1 MSSWRMTSS
10 KGHYIKLLATTKNI
24 KKSCPKIFL
33 HGRESRKRVVTSD
46 QDAGNWDRS
55 GATALRDDDGFVICK
70 EQEQK
75 TKQNIGLFD
84 IIPSLLLLFLLYF
97 FYPCPTG
104 LPLLTCT
111 GLFSSMPISLYE
123 QSGRQEEGSA
133 DHRHEGTE
141 QQRQLQW
148 AELP

>member
-1 MSSWRMTSS
+1 MTSS

-75 TKQNIGLFD
+75 TKQNSRLFD

-97 FYPCPTG
+97 FTHVRLDSPSSPVQV
-104 LPLLTCT
+104 
-111 GLFSSMPISLYE
+111 FSARCRSLSMNRAVARKKAPPITATKA
-123 QSGRQEEGSA
+123 QSSRDSCSERNC
-133 DHRHEGTE
+133 HR
-141 QQRQLQW
+141 
-148 AELP
+148 

>member
-1 MSSWRMTSS
+1 MTSS

-75 TKQNIGLFD
+75 TKQNSRLFD

-97 FYPCPTG
+97 FYPCRLDSPSS
-104 LPLLTCT
+104 PVQV
-111 GLFSSMPISLYE
+111 FSARCRSLSMNRAVARKKAPPITATKA
-123 QSGRQEEGSA
+123 QSSRDSCSERNC
-133 DHRHEGTE
+133 HR
-141 QQRQLQW
+141 
-148 AELP
+148 